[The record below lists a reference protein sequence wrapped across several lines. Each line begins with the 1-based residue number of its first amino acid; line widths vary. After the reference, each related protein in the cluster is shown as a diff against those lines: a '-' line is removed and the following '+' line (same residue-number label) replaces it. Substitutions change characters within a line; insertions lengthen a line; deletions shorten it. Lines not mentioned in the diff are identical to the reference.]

1 VLLEEGGQEDKAG
14 PVGLAPVGGGCRER
28 RRRVNMVEYYALVYE
43 NGEMGPV
50 ETPPGMEGGDKGEW
64 WSGDLTDDILQELL

>member
-1 VLLEEGGQEDKAG
+1 
-14 PVGLAPVGGGCRER
+14 
-28 RRRVNMVEYYALVYE
+28 
-43 NGEMGPV
+43 MGPV